1 MRIGAP
7 GAGVSGRVAI
17 SLLTLASIVLM
28 LGPARAAPN
37 STLWVLSVGVSSYR
51 DPSMNLA
58 FAEKD
63 ARAVATALAEQAER
77 RIYGKVESRVLADA
91 EVTRASIL
99 AAIRSFIERAGPD
112 DVAVLFMAG
121 HGVRDLLTGT
131 YYFLPHDATG
141 SDFFTA
147 GLRVEELS
155 DMVRIL
161 QRHVRH
167 VVVVLDTCHAGAVD
181 LGGTAMVA
189 ADDFATRLR
198 AQGVFLLAATRPGDK
213 SKELSR
219 LRHGVFTYALL
230 NALRGG
236 ADTGPDGL
244 LSLAELVLYLGAEVP
259 RLTGGEQTPYYL
271 IAGSDLVF
279 ADVRHPNSVVIFPFR
294 NRNVGDAQNAWM
306 GRSLQERFALE
317 LGRVPVVNVC
327 PLPAAS
333 ESGES
338 LRSQSRRLGCGTLV
352 TGSFVVDGDYVDL
365 HARVVDTASDTDE
378 VTRGVRGKRTD
389 FADLERRLVQ
399 EVLERMPTVR
409 AYRMMLESQGIGLD
423 EPAPPA
429 TPPAEPQSRWWPD
442 GRGWSLVAAA
452 YGQETARA
460 SESPSVDEAV
470 RAVLEQYRK
479 AHENKQIQ
487 EIRQLWDVFGERQ
500 QQALRRYF
508 DQAGDLTLELS
519 DVAIEPHADEVTVAF
534 TRVERFV
541 DRESGKPVRLE
552 LRQRMILVRRAEAW
566 KIARIESN

>member
-1 MRIGAP
+1 MLLA
-7 GAGVSGRVAI
+7 A
-17 SLLTLASIVLM
+17 SLLTLVPQVA
-28 LGPARAAPN
+28 AAAPKSN
-37 STLWVLSVGVSSYR
+37 LWVLSVGVSAYR

-63 ARAVATALAEQAER
+63 ARAVAATLGDQANR
-77 RIYGKVESRVLADA
+77 RIYAQVERQVLADA
-91 EVTRASIL
+91 QVTRASIL
-99 AAIRSFIERAGPD
+99 AAIRSFIERAGPE

-131 YYFLPHDATG
+131 YYFLPHDATAT
-141 SDFFTA
+141 DFFTA

-181 LGGTAMVA
+181 LAGTSMTA

-198 AQGVFLLAATRPGDK
+198 AEGVFLLAATRPGDK
-213 SKELSR
+213 SKEINR
-219 LRHGVFTYALL
+219 LQHGVFTYALL

-259 RLTGGEQTPYYL
+259 RLTGGAQTPYYL

-279 ADVRHPNSVVIFPFR
+279 ADVRHPNSVVVFPFR
-294 NRNVGDAQNAWM
+294 NRTAGDAENAWM
-306 GRSLQERFALE
+306 GRSLQERFAHE
-317 LGRVPVVNVC
+317 LGRVPVLNIC
-327 PLPAAS
+327 PLPS
-333 ESGES
+333 LDESGES
-338 LRSQSRRLGCGTLV
+338 LRSQARRQGCSTLV
-352 TGSFVVDGDYVDL
+352 TGSYVVDREHVDL

-378 VTRGVRGKRTD
+378 VTLGVRGKRSE
-389 FADLERRLVQ
+389 FAALEQRLVQ
-399 EVLERMPTVR
+399 EVLARMPTVR
-409 AYRMMLESQGIGLD
+409 AYRMMLEAQGIGLGAD
-423 EPAPPA
+423 AAPAP
-429 TPPAEPQSRWWPD
+429 TPPVVEEPQSWWRPPLH
-442 GRGWSLVAAA
+442 WLLPVAPA

-460 SESPSVDEAV
+460 THTPSLHDAV
-470 RAVLEQYRK
+470 RALLERYRR
-479 AHENKQIQ
+479 AHEDKQIDSM
-487 EIRQLWDVFGERQ
+487 RQVWDVFGARQ

-519 DVAIEPHADEVTVAF
+519 EVAIEPHEHEVTVAF

-552 LRQRMILVRRAEAW
+552 LRQRMILVRRDEAW